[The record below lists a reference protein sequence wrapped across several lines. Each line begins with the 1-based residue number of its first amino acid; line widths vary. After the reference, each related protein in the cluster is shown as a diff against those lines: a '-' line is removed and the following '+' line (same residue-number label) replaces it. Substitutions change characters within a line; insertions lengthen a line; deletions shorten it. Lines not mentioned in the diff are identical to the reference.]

1 MTRPII
7 FRAKAV
13 SSGQWVY
20 GNLIHSKRF
29 EGCSNE
35 WRIHNQDTGLESDIL
50 PETVGQFTGLMGRND
65 RHVFEGDIFFEE
77 VENDHGDERLYCV
90 VIWLEIRA
98 QFAMLAMSE
107 YIEWRDNG
115 DGILYQFENY
125 EIDYN
130 DLEKLHYA
138 GNIHDN
144 PDLI

>member
-29 EGCSNE
+29 AGWSNE
-35 WRIHNQDTGLESDIL
+35 WRIHDQDTGLESDIDS
-50 PETVGQFTGLMGRND
+50 ETVGQFTGLMARND

-77 VENDHGDERLYCV
+77 IEGDSGDERLYCV
-90 VIWLEIRA
+90 VVYLPSRA
-98 QFAMLAMSE
+98 QFAALTIAE
-107 YIEWRDNG
+107 YIEWEDNG
-115 DGILYQFENY
+115 DESLDYYEDYGI
-125 EIDYN
+125 
-130 DLEKLHYA
+130 DLDDINMMHYA

-144 PDLI
+144 PDLK